1 MRFTKA
7 QLLFALILIS
17 REDGR
22 VYWTNQTAKCS
33 KIKAI
38 AALLSALHWKLFRGP
53 HSFDED
59 RDKDGNHSV
68 QNSERKPTSA
78 MGSQGSHLI
87 HTSHLHLL
95 NPLPS
100 MSDQERIS
108 SYNIIS
114 ILSIEVMRISQYHNI
129 TLELTIKVKKIT
141 VMIANKKCSWSLK
154 KFSLPAP

>member
-22 VYWTNQTAKCS
+22 VYWTNQT
-33 KIKAI
+33 
-38 AALLSALHWKLFRGP
+38 
-53 HSFDED
+53 
-59 RDKDGNHSV
+59 RDKDGSHSV
-68 QNSERKPTSA
+68 QNSERKPTFA

-114 ILSIEVMRISQYHNI
+114 ILSTEVMRIKKNI
-129 TLELTIKVKKIT
+129 D
-141 VMIANKKCSWSLK
+141 
-154 KFSLPAP
+154 